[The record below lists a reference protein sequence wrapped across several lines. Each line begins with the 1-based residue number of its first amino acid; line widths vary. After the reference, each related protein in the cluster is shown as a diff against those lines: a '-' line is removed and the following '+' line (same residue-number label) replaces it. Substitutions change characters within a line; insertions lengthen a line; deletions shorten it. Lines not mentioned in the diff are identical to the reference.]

1 MNTVESSLQGHL
13 RELIGGGL
21 ALPYTSHSGFDG
33 TATGN
38 HYQSIDLGEEATV
51 GFRGDRAAV
60 LDCINFRA
68 RKVLD
73 LGSNLGEMSRAA
85 RVRGARLVDGVEY
98 DPFFVELAQLI
109 TAYNRQSRVSFRQGD
124 VTDPDLYDERYD
136 VVLALSVFHYVSRVL
151 PQLAAITDVLIVE
164 THILHGNFDRGYLA
178 PIQEHFP
185 AMRVLGQTDWGQVG
199 DGSEVRLVAA
209 FAKDRSILNEILVAP
224 HAWEQPQ
231 SFPAPT
237 RVQRN
242 IDPASSEV
250 HRAFFEAWDYE
261 ASEELMAA
269 VSAAELSLDAL
280 AGNRNL
286 SQHGYSGWIYWFLF
300 LKGWLAYKSS
310 GNVGPGNVYFDYMTT
325 HYVPDGADVALRRT
339 LGDPANAEAV
349 VKRRFA
355 DLDRFADAAG
365 ADISKTIDPIR
376 VVVGHTPPP
385 NPLCL
390 DDEQGRTV
398 KGRRLDGWHRLFG
411 ASAVG
416 SPRLRAEIVT
426 EARNLPLLRGEIES
440 VAVADGRLEVEGWCF
455 DPDGPLDGIELRLGG
470 EALASMPAEQR
481 EDVAAAFPD
490 LSHVGKSGFELSGE
504 PLKWPQDGARF
515 ELLGMRDWL
524 PVGRLPIHVEPGML
538 EEPLPPGELLQ
549 RLHGHGDPT
558 RVALRTALAANALL
572 DGVSRYRQLE
582 SFRSVVHWE
591 AGTGL
596 LLRLAAR
603 RLPDAALVG
612 IESDPEVVAWADSL
626 EGSPRLLV
634 AAADPPTP
642 LDEGSADLVLRD
654 RPLSTLSAPQLDAW
668 LVELLRILRPGGY
681 AVLVGGW
688 PQDQRAEMLS
698 ACGNRLD
705 VVGAA
710 TASSWRRGD
719 LILLRRP

>member
-1 MNTVESSLQGHL
+1 MSTIESPLQGRL
-13 RELIGGGL
+13 QGLIRDGL

-38 HYQSIDLGEEATV
+38 HYQSVDLGEEATV

-60 LDCINFRA
+60 LDCVDFRA

-124 VTDPDLYDERYD
+124 ITDPELYDERYD

-151 PQLAAITDVLIVE
+151 PQLAAITDVLIIE
-164 THILHGNFDRGYLA
+164 THLLHGNFDRGYLA
-178 PIQEHFP
+178 PIQKHFP

-209 FAKDRSILNEILVAP
+209 FAKDRSTLNEVLVAP

-237 RVQRN
+237 RMRRS
-242 IDPASSEV
+242 IDPGSSQV
-250 HRAFFEAWDYE
+250 HHAFFEAWDYE
-261 ASEELMAA
+261 TSEELMAA
-269 VSAAELSLDAL
+269 VATAEISLDAL

-286 SQHGYSGWIYWFLF
+286 ARHGYSGWIYWFLY
-300 LKGWLAYKSS
+300 LKGWLAYRSS
-310 GNVGPGNVYFDYMTT
+310 GNAGAGNVYFDYMTA
-325 HYVPDGADVALRRT
+325 HYIPDGADVALGRT
-339 LGDPANAEAV
+339 LRDPARAEEV
-349 VKRRFA
+349 IRRRFG
-355 DLDRFADAAG
+355 DLDRFAEAGG
-365 ADISKTIDPIR
+365 ADISEEIDPIR
-376 VVVGHTPPP
+376 VVVGHAPPP

-390 DDEQGRTV
+390 VDERGETIE
-398 KGRRLDGWHRLFG
+398 GRRLDGWHRLFG
-411 ASAVG
+411 ARAVG
-416 SPRLRAEIVT
+416 SPRLGAEIVT
-426 EARNLPLLRGEIES
+426 EARNLPLLRGEVES
-440 VAVADGRLEVEGWCF
+440 FAVTDGKVEMEGWCF
-455 DPDGPLDGIELRLGG
+455 DPEGPLDGIELRLGG
-470 EALASMPAEQR
+470 ETVAWMPPEER
-481 EDVAAAFPD
+481 GDVARVFTDPPHA
-490 LSHVGKSGFELSGE
+490 GQSGFELSGE
-504 PLKWPQDGARF
+504 PLDWPQEGARL

-524 PVGRLPIHVEPGML
+524 PVGRLPIHFEPGML

-549 RLHGHGDPT
+549 RLHGHADPT
-558 RVALRTALAANALL
+558 REMLRTTLAANTLL
-572 DGVSRYRQLE
+572 DGVSRYRRLE

-591 AGTGL
+591 AGGGL

-603 RLPDAALVG
+603 RLPEASLTG
-612 IESDPEVVAWADSL
+612 IESDPELVAWADTL
-626 EGSPRLLV
+626 EGAPQLLG
-634 AAADPPTP
+634 AAADPPAP
-642 LDEGSADLVLRD
+642 LEDGSADLILRD
-654 RPLSTLSAPQLDAW
+654 RPLSALSASQLDAW
-668 LVELLRILRPGGY
+668 LVELLRLLRPGGY
-681 AVLVGGW
+681 AALVGGW
-688 PQDQRAEMLS
+688 PLEERAGMLS

-719 LILLRRP
+719 LVLLRRP